1 MKKII
6 LIFLA
11 SISIC
16 FGQKQT
22 IEQAEYYIGDD
33 PGEGKATPLQLAN
46 FGDATVNI
54 TWKELPKISRG
65 QSVYVRVKSSGFMPN
80 TGIYKDGVW
89 SLPMIM
95 KFPTTATIKSA
106 EAKIVRPSLPYPILK
121 AAWASDG
128 KFDDV
133 IDSVQVI
140 IKKDSLQIADTLKL
154 RLQGDCDL
162 WGDWVQIPITKEI
175 FTSVDDNT
183 STTSFPFFQINPNPT
198 SDFIYITL
206 QNIDIDKFSILI
218 TDLDG
223 KIVAN
228 SNDLIKELNQNQLLL
243 NLNPLSNGVYYITI
257 KQNEF
262 YISKPIIIKR

>member
-6 LIFLA
+6 LIFFA
-11 SISIC
+11 SFSIC
-16 FGQKQT
+16 FAQRQT

-33 PGEGKATPLQLAN
+33 PGEGKGIALQLAN

-54 TWKELPKISRG
+54 TWKDLPKLSRG

-80 TGIYKDGVW
+80 TGIYKNGVW

-95 KFPTTATIKSA
+95 KYPTTATLRSA
-106 EAKIVRPSLPYPILK
+106 EAKIIRPSIPYPLMK
-121 AAWASDG
+121 TAWATDG

-133 IDSVQVI
+133 VDSVRII
-140 IKKDSLQIADTLKL
+140 IKKDSLQIGDTLML

-162 WGDWVQIPITKEI
+162 WGDWVQIPITNEI
-175 FTSVDDNT
+175 FTSVDEDIGY
-183 STTSFPFFQINPNPT
+183 TTSQLFQIFPNPT
-198 SDFIYITL
+198 GDFVYITIK
-206 QNIDIDKFSILI
+206 NIIIDKESILI

-228 SNDLIKELNQNQLLL
+228 SNDLIKELDANQLFL
-243 NLNPLSNGVYYITI
+243 NTSQLSNGVYYITI